1 MHLRGVDAD
10 VRLMDAIARRVGRL
24 DWPALG
30 HALDDRGYAT
40 VTLLRAS
47 ECAALAAL
55 YTDDRRFRTRVDMA
69 RHRFGVGEYKYF
81 ARPLP
86 RLVSQLRMGLY
97 VHLAPIANR
106 WASALGEGEVFPA
119 TLEEYLA
126 TCAADG
132 QSRPTPLLLRY
143 DAGGYN
149 CLHQDLYG
157 THAFPLQVTIALSRR
172 GKDYT
177 GGENL
182 LVEQRPRQQS
192 RGQVIALEQGE
203 ALIFPTRYRP
213 VEGTRGHFRAVV
225 RHGVSRLHAGTR
237 TTLGI
242 IFHDAA

>member
-1 MHLRGVDAD
+1 
-10 VRLMDAIARRVGRL
+10 MDAIARRLARL
-24 DWPALG
+24 DWPALA
-30 HALDDRGYAT
+30 HALDERGYTT
-40 VTLLRAS
+40 VTLLAARD
-47 ECAALAAL
+47 CAALAAL
-55 YTDDRRFRTRVDMA
+55 YEDDGRFRTRVDMA

-86 RLVSQLRMGLY
+86 RLVSHLRSALY
-97 VHLAPIANR
+97 AHLAPIANR
-106 WASALGEGEVFPA
+106 WAAMLGGGETFPPS
-119 TLEEYLA
+119 LEEYLA
-126 TCAADG
+126 RCAAAG

-143 DAGGYN
+143 AAGGYN

-182 LVEQRPRQQS
+182 LVEQRPRMQA
-192 RGQVIALEQGE
+192 RGEVIALEQGQ

-213 VEGTRGHFRAVV
+213 VAGTRGYFRAVV